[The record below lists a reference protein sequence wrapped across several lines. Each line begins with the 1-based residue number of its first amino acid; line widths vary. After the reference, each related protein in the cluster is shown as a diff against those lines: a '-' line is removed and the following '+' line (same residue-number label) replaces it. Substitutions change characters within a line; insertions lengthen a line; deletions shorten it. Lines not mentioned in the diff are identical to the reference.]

1 MHSPFGFSNLD
12 PDDEKGA
19 IFKYRRQFKPDDED
33 SDHSVIHG
41 LLLRLSNREKE
52 HLPLMEEAEAT
63 TEPRHRD
70 HHRYCHRRS
79 ASYYEKTPTFIV
91 QVRGGLIDSEV
102 STSRWDVE
110 NEETQGT
117 VRRPL
122 RLQRLNADTGRG
134 LFLRGMEAG
143 TGPLECLLHMT
154 KCNMR

>member
-1 MHSPFGFSNLD
+1 MRKGLFASTDDNSSQMTKTQTTPLSMACCLD
-12 PDDEKGA
+12 
-19 IFKYRRQFKPDDED
+19 Y
-33 SDHSVIHG
+33 
-41 LLLRLSNREKE
+41 SNREKE
-52 HLPLMEEAEAT
+52 HLPLMEEAEVT

-79 ASYYEKTPTFIV
+79 ASHYEKTPTFVV

-134 LFLRGMEAG
+134 LFSDGHGSLNGA
-143 TGPLECLLHMT
+143 T
-154 KCNMR
+154 